1 MPPVIP
7 VTDPT
12 SPPVETPMTSSTQSH
27 PPTAPPGPTSNR
39 NRRISPILAIVGAA
53 VLVAAA
59 VGATIV
65 LTGHG
70 SSPTAQTGS
79 HSLASSPPKNYASF
93 EIEYASL
100 KNAIVRINSVGCDG
114 NNYVGSGFVIDAH
127 HIVTAGHVVEGS
139 RSITVTI
146 GGNPEPTEII
156 GLDTSGDVVLLHSD
170 GAIPGSYIPLAS
182 DDPPVGDRVAAIGF
196 PLGGGLTMTQG
207 SVSAL
212 GQSIV
217 VNNTQLAGLV
227 QTDTALNPGNSGG
240 PLLGLDGRA
249 SGIVD
254 ALNTQA
260 NATGY
265 AISPKYAITEVDH
278 WLVSPENHPLP
289 LCASPNPLGSGP
301 ATPTPSAPSSP
312 TTEPG
317 TPIPTVPLSS
327 QGTRAMGVVQ
337 LLASA
342 LAAHQWDQAR
352 SIYPLLGPDSQLAAD
367 YGALNASTVVITNES
382 GSASS
387 VNLTGAY
394 VAWEIVNGNRQ
405 TSVYCIDWQVDPALK
420 QVENQSAIASNLV
433 GYQSQWV
440 DPSALVPVVETQCVP

>member
-1 MPPVIP
+1 MSESMGGSSGFCPQCGEARDSESLFCPKCGADQSARSGGDAQQTPPVIP
-7 VTDPT
+7 ATDPP
-12 SPPVETPMTSSTQSH
+12 SPAVGTPMTSSTQSH
-27 PPTAPPGPTSNR
+27 PPTAPPGPTSKR
-39 NRRISPILAIVGAA
+39 NRRLNPILATVGAA
-53 VLVAAA
+53 VLVVAA
-59 VGATIV
+59 VGTTIAV
-65 LTGHG
+65 TRHG
-70 SSPTAQTGS
+70 SSPTAQSGS

-170 GAIPGSYIPLAS
+170 GAIPGSYIPLSS

-212 GQSIV
+212 EQSIL

-265 AISPKYAITEVDH
+265 AISPKYALTEVDH
-278 WLVSPENHPLP
+278 WLVSPESHPLP

-301 ATPTPSAPSSP
+301 AGPPPSTSSGDPFVHPPTGQWISVMASIPQGQGVSAAEQHLSDIAKS
-312 TTEPG
+312 
-317 TPIPTVPLSS
+317 VPD
-327 QGTRAMGVVQ
+327 AQ
-337 LLASA
+337 LLNSDDYSSLRPGYYVVFEGAYSSSDAA
-342 LAAHQWDQAR
+342 LAECTAVGR
-352 SIYPLLGPDSQLAAD
+352 SIPNSCYSRYLS
-367 YGALNASTVVITNES
+367 
-382 GSASS
+382 
-387 VNLTGAY
+387 
-394 VAWEIVNGNRQ
+394 
-405 TSVYCIDWQVDPALK
+405 
-420 QVENQSAIASNLV
+420 
-433 GYQSQWV
+433 
-440 DPSALVPVVETQCVP
+440 